1 MSNKK
6 EDLKESSRNSCD
18 EAYES
23 SRSPLAE
30 TQTAC
35 DELKIELTHI
45 RKICKMPAFY
55 LANYFIELRTDIDKL
70 LFFKLTNVQD
80 DNDETKNQKTKQNLD
95 NNNR

>member
-1 MSNKK
+1 M
-6 EDLKESSRNSCD
+6 R

-23 SRSPLAE
+23 SRQPLAE